1 MEKAEIIK
9 KEKDKTV
16 TKPGSIKYLL
26 FGSEL
31 SEQSLSIKMGKIG
44 EEMVKKII
52 DNSKD
57 FELLECGV
65 QCIGIDNKKNK
76 DIDLLWIN

>member
-44 EEMVKKII
+44 EEMVKKLLII
-52 DNSKD
+52 QKILNFLNVEFSV
-57 FELLECGV
+57 LVL
-65 QCIGIDNKKNK
+65 IIKK
-76 DIDLLWIN
+76 IRILIYYG